1 MHKKLTITVD
11 ETVYEGLHNVIGR
24 GRISK
29 FLEDLARPHVINPTI
44 EDAYMKMAH
53 DSEREKEAMEWTDN
67 LTGDSFDETR

>member
-1 MHKKLTITVD
+1 MHKKLTITID
-11 ETVYEGLHNVIGR
+11 EAIYEGLHNVIGR

-44 EDAYMKMAH
+44 EDAYMEMAY

-67 LTGDSFDETR
+67 LTGDAFDEAR